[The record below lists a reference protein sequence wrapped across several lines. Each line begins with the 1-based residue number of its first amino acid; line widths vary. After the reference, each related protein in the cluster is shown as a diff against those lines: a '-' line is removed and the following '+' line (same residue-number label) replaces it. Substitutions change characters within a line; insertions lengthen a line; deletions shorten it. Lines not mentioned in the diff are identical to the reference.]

1 LDADELRAR
10 EFQRI
15 LLIKLSAVGDVV
27 HTIPVL
33 NKLRRRYPRARI
45 DWLVTP
51 GIAELLRHHPA
62 ISNVLLFERD
72 QWSAPWSIIR
82 SLARLGSELKSRDY
96 DLVVDM
102 HGQLRTAVL
111 TLATAAPVRIGFPRP
126 RHHIWAASSR
136 RLPAQ
141 ARKHAWKGAREGS
154 WIAYTHFIP
163 LPTLDRHAVD
173 RYLGVGPMLG
183 LDEEPADFAFP
194 IPASASERIDKL
206 IRQHAPTG
214 RNARLLTIAPGTVW
228 ETKHWRR
235 EGFAEVARHF
245 MRKGFAVALT
255 GSKRERAVCD
265 EVANA
270 VPGIL
275 NVAGETTLSEH
286 AALIDRSTL
295 CITNDS
301 GPMHLA
307 VALRRPV
314 VSIFGPTDEIW
325 IGPYRRANAV
335 VRASLPCAPCYLRV
349 LSRCPHAHAC
359 MRDVSAHAVIERA
372 EVVLAMQGEGQRAI
386 ADSP

>member
-1 LDADELRAR
+1 LR
-10 EFQRI
+10 
-15 LLIKLSAVGDVV
+15 
-27 HTIPVL
+27 
-33 NKLRRRYPRARI
+33 
-45 DWLVTP
+45 
-51 GIAELLRHHPA
+51 
-62 ISNVLLFERD
+62 
-72 QWSAPWSIIR
+72 
-82 SLARLGSELKSRDY
+82 SRDY

-102 HGQLRTAVL
+102 HGQFRTAVL

-126 RHHIWAASSR
+126 RARIWAASSR
-136 RLPAQ
+136 TLPAQ

-194 IPASASERIDKL
+194 IPPSAGERIDKL
-206 IRQHAPTG
+206 IRQYAPAG
-214 RNARLLTIAPGTVW
+214 WSARLLTIAPGTVW
-228 ETKHWRR
+228 ETKHWRS

-245 MRKGFAVALT
+245 MRKGFTVVLT

-265 EVANA
+265 EVTSAA
-270 VPGIL
+270 PGTL
-275 NVAGETTLSEH
+275 NLAGETTLSEH
-286 AALIDRSTL
+286 AALIGRSAL

-307 VALRRPV
+307 VALGRPV

-349 LSRCPHAHAC
+349 LNRCPHNHAC
-359 MRDVSAHAVIERA
+359 MREVSAQAVIERA
-372 EVVLAMQGEGQRAI
+372 EMMLASHGAGAEQRAVLLSRLEKQPSVDI
-386 ADSP
+386 GPWTRDELYNDES

>member
-1 LDADELRAR
+1 LRLDAEELRTH
-10 EFQRI
+10 EFRRI

-33 NKLRRRYPRARI
+33 NKLRRRYPSARI

-72 QWSAPWSIIR
+72 QWSAPWSIVT
-82 SLARLGSELKSRDY
+82 SLARLGSDLKSRSY

-102 HGQLRTAVL
+102 HGQFRTAVL

-126 RHHIWAASSR
+126 RKAIWAASSR
-136 RLPAQ
+136 TFSAKT
-141 ARKHAWKGAREGS
+141 RKHAWKGAREGA
-154 WIAYTHFIP
+154 WVAYTHFIP
-163 LPTLDRHAVD
+163 VPTLDRHAVD

-183 LDEEPADFAFP
+183 LDEEPPDFAFP
-194 IPASASERIDKL
+194 IPSSARERIDGL
-206 IRQHAPTG
+206 IRRHASARG
-214 RNARLLTIAPGTVW
+214 IIRLLTIAPGTVW
-228 ETKHWRR
+228 ETKHWRSD
-235 EGFAEVARHF
+235 GFAEVARYF
-245 MRKGFAVALT
+245 MGKGFAAVLT
-255 GSKRERAVCD
+255 GSKRERAVCE
-265 EVANA
+265 EVASA
-270 VPGIL
+270 APGTL
-275 NVAGETTLSEH
+275 NLAGETTLSEH
-286 AALIDRSTL
+286 AALIGRSTL
-295 CITNDS
+295 CVTNDS

-349 LSRCPHAHAC
+349 LSRCPHDHAC
-359 MRDVSAHAVIERA
+359 MREVSARAVIERA
-372 EVVLAMQGEGQRAI
+372 EAVLAGEGAEQPAF
-386 ADSP
+386 